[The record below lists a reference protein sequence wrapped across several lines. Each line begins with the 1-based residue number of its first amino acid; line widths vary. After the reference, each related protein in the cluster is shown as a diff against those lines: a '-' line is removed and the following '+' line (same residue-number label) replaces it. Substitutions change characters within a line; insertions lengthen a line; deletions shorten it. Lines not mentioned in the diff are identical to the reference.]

1 MKKNNETYIWCCDFN
16 NYRGEGILAR
26 SFVQF
31 LSLYKK
37 KIIIK
42 TFEKKYIF
50 YDNKYK
56 VNSKPSNEKKINLN
70 LFERYL
76 YPIIG
81 VFWLWKK
88 YLEKKE
94 IIYLNFNPLWNIFVI
109 IFSPPRTN
117 FGPITGSIYNGKIK
131 NLSHVIRKYLF
142 PILYKIGLFFLFQRK
157 KKILFSTSLLKK
169 IIPKKQIHRCI
180 FDFQIFYYKQL
191 LQNKKTNN
199 KKNIDLIFYNRNHI
213 SKKNKV
219 VINII
224 KKISKKFNVVVV
236 GDYLNE
242 KNVKN
247 LKIIKKN
254 KLNKILQ
261 KAKFTF
267 AATENVL
274 SMCTLECL
282 SHQTKIFYDEKQKM
296 INKFFISKNLIPFDS
311 NNFDKALGTV
321 NYNLNQN
328 FKLNKIY
335 LKKNFWSQKLKDFNE
350 FFLNC

>member
-1 MKKNNETYIWCCDFN
+1 MKNNKKTYVWCCDFDN
-16 NYRGEGILAR
+16 NRGEGILAR
-26 SFVQF
+26 SFVEY
-31 LSLYKK
+31 LSSYKK

-42 TFEKKYIF
+42 TFEKEYIF
-50 YDNKYK
+50 YENKYK
-56 VNSKPSNEKKINLN
+56 VNSKSLNEKKINLN
-70 LFERYL
+70 LFEKYL

-94 IIYLNFNPLWNIFVI
+94 VIYLNFNPLWNIFVFI
-109 IFSPPRTN
+109 LSPPRTT
-117 FGPITGSIYNGKIK
+117 FGPITGSIYNGKVK
-131 NLSHVIRKYLF
+131 NPSHAIRKYFF

-169 IIPKKQIHRCI
+169 IIPRKKIHRCI
-180 FDFQIFYYKQL
+180 FDFQIFYYKQIR
-191 LQNKKTNN
+191 QNKKIKN

-213 SKKNKV
+213 SKKNNV

-224 KKISKKFNVVVV
+224 KKISKKYNVVIV

-247 LKIIKKN
+247 LNIIKKN
-254 KLNKILQ
+254 KLNKNLQ
-261 KAKFTF
+261 KAKFAF
-267 AATENVL
+267 AAPENVL
-274 SMCTLECL
+274 SMFTLECL
-282 SHQTKIFYDEKQKM
+282 SLQTKIFYDKKQNM
-296 INKFFISKNLIPFDS
+296 INKFFVSKNLIPFDS
-311 NNFDKALGTV
+311 NNFDKALKVV
-321 NYNLNQN
+321 NNNLSQN

-335 LKKNFWSQKLKDFNE
+335 LKKKFWTQKIKDFNE